1 MQHRE
6 LCTVHPCR
14 GGLLKWCRVS
24 YQIKNKYWLI
34 YIKTSVIYFLSSWK
48 LENMTNTRNMKLFLL
63 FIEMSSN
70 CKFQKG

>member
-1 MQHRE
+1 MYSASVQGW
-6 LCTVHPCR
+6 TVKMVP
-14 GGLLKWCRVS
+14 GLLPNQK
-24 YQIKNKYWLI
+24 QILVDI